1 MLSPLE
7 IEQLADL
14 LAEKV
19 ASRLAHQPKLV
30 DRYRIAE
37 LLGLSVPTIDRRV
50 RSGRIPVIRDG
61 RRVLFNPESVIQALE
76 RQAGE

>member
-1 MLSPLE
+1 MLTPLE
-7 IEQLADL
+7 IEQLAVV

-19 ASRLAHQPKLV
+19 AMRLAHQPKLV

-37 LLGLSVPTIDRRV
+37 ILGLSVPTIDRRV

-61 RRVLFNPESVIQALE
+61 RRVLFNPESVIRALE
-76 RQAGE
+76 QHGE

>member
-1 MLSPLE
+1 MTPFE
-7 IEQLADL
+7 IERLAEL
-14 LAEKV
+14 LAEKL
-19 ASRLAHQPKLV
+19 ATRLAHQPKLV

-61 RRVLFNPESVIQALE
+61 RRVLFNPETVIRALE
-76 RQAGE
+76 NDSGE